1 MTDPIIL
8 THEQHLNEIMRT
20 ASQECNDQWTV
31 DRLLRDFFRP
41 DSFEADLQ
49 IIRECMERV

>member
-1 MTDPIIL
+1 MDEPIIL
-8 THEQHLNEIMRT
+8 SHEQHLNEIMRT
-20 ASQECNDQWTV
+20 ASQECNDQLTV